1 MVARLTSE
9 RSKLFKAA
17 TVLSS
22 AFGGGLL
29 GVWAFSIGHGASTPG
44 AIATNIVIGGLS
56 ALAASG
62 CALAFFQG
70 IDAHASAIKAA
81 SATDNLTGI
90 ASRRQFL
97 IDLDRAS
104 SERKGKTTYFID
116 IELDRFKQLNEALG
130 FRTGDQLIRDC
141 ASPHSG
147 HPAGRRIV
155 RPPWR
160 MRIRCRDQRRG
171 CAACS

>member
-29 GVWAFSIGHGASTPG
+29 GVWAFSIGHGATTPG
-44 AIATNIVIGGLS
+44 AIATNFVIGGLS

-70 IDAHASAIKAA
+70 IDAHASAIRAA
-81 SATDNLTGI
+81 SATDTLTGI

-104 SERKGKTTYFID
+104 SERKGSRQNVGQVRRLCATTRRPSAVSRRSSPPTETRHRGRAD
-116 IELDRFKQLNEALG
+116 ILKG
-130 FRTGDQLIRDC
+130 
-141 ASPHSG
+141 
-147 HPAGRRIV
+147 V
-155 RPPWR
+155 
-160 MRIRCRDQRRG
+160 
-171 CAACS
+171 